1 MSETPAPERARR
13 GKIGRLPADLREEV
27 CRRLHDGHTG
37 GQILAWLN
45 AKPET
50 LAVLAEH
57 FEGEPVSAQNLS
69 DWRQGGYRD
78 WLNRRDRV
86 DNLKTL
92 SAYALDLAK
101 AGGGVSEGAAAVAG
115 GRILEMLESL
125 DEDNVGKLVG
135 ALASLRTSEASAI
148 NARVAQARLAQ
159 KDRELELAEARFQR
173 QTAERF
179 LKWYADQEART
190 IASSREDAGA
200 KMEKLVQL
208 MFGERPTAAAA
219 EPPA

>member
-1 MSETPAPERARR
+1 MSDAPERARR

-27 CRRLHDGHTG
+27 CRRLHDGGTA

-45 AKPET
+45 ARAET

-57 FEGEPVSAQNLS
+57 FDGEPVSPQNLS
-69 DWRQGGYRD
+69 DWRTGGYRD
-78 WLNRRDRV
+78 WLSRRERV
-86 DNLKTL
+86 ENLKTL
-92 SAYALDLAK
+92 SSYALDLAK
-101 AGGGVSEGAAAVAG
+101 AGGGVGEGAAAVAG

-159 KDRELELAEARFQR
+159 KDRELQLAEARFQR
-173 QTAERF
+173 QTAEMF

-190 IASSREDAGA
+190 IAASREDAGA

-208 MFGERPTAAAA
+208 MFGERPGTAALQ